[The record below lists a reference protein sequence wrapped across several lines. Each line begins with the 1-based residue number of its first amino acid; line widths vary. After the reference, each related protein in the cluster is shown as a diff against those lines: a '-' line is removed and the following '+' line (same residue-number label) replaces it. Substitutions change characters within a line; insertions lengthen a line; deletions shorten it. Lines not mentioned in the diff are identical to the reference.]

1 MRDKKSFLSV
11 REVAEILNVAEKTVR
26 KYVWQRT
33 IPYLKIGGHVRFDPK
48 KIEQWI
54 EEKEVPTFDQIGRR
68 R

>member
-1 MRDKKSFLSV
+1 MLGIS
-11 REVAEILNVAEKTVR
+11 EKTVR

-33 IPYLKIGGHVRFDPK
+33 IPYFKIGGHVRFDPA
-48 KIEQWI
+48 KIEKWI